1 MDLQVFTK
9 HQLHQHAAAIVSERD
24 ERMVSRIVHQV
35 YSQVLYSAA
44 RGLFHTKW
52 FAELFKYEDT
62 YEYQLRHIVNA
73 CSRVQRYFPDSR
85 VYRPHPKQIV
95 VDWS

>member
-9 HQLHQHAAAIVSERD
+9 QDLHRHAAAIASERD

-35 YSQVLYSAA
+35 YSQVLYSSA
-44 RGLFHTKW
+44 RGLFQTKW
-52 FAELFKYEDT
+52 YAELFRYEDT
-62 YEYQLRHIVNA
+62 YEVQLRHIVNA
-73 CSRVQRYFPDSR
+73 CSRIQRYFPDSR
-85 VYRPHPKQIV
+85 VYRLQSKQIV